1 MSSSLNLGAFEPTI
15 NPDDLQF
22 GNALV
27 TEGSNATVYR
37 GILRSGNLELPV
49 AIKPF
54 PLSSEA
60 ELKMMRRE
68 IQILENAARQ
78 CAHTCRMYGTCAK
91 KEGFCIV
98 MKLYEGTLAH
108 ALQRLPGRRMGV
120 GRALPLMID
129 IAHGVAELHS
139 TKIVMC
145 DLKPQNVL
153 LDDHGTA
160 VLADFGIS
168 RTIERTCA
176 NFQAT
181 QLAGTPA
188 YMSPEAFE
196 QSGVQDNK
204 TDIWSLGC
212 LFVEMLSGVP
222 PWPGLTMMQIAYG
235 ICIGKK
241 KPPMPEG
248 LPSAL
253 HEMLLQCF
261 QHDPYKRPS
270 AKEILATLRGI
281 IEERWA
287 AMAGPSAAVPVPM
300 ADASLRSTVGSTGSS
315 VMHPR
320 TPNGGTEHT
329 MFNSHTTE
337 FIPIIDEDA
346 EDIPNAFAGTG
357 TVQASEYPSISPFGQ
372 PSIQSH
378 PLQTGTFAADQGSYV
393 DGQGTGTVQA
403 GFAPQAFGTRNS
415 TRPSGSAVEQ
425 GPMPNAFAMP
435 TQSSSAAATRSP
447 AATSQSA
454 GQPHGYGNEQ
464 YNALLPPTNSG
475 PVRGLSLPRTFT
487 NASQE
492 SRQLGGHQPHQDPL
506 AEDPMRSFAD
516 EENNVFAQVL
526 RTQEMN
532 DPFAQASL
540 QQTQAW
546 GDDEQPLAAQH
557 SRQESS
563 ESGRGRRER
572 IGRAPKPLSFGGPR
586 GAASQSPPDPS
597 PLNHFPSISHADSV
611 SALPAVPSSV
621 PAVSLQRLIPHPV
634 RNDHVDRQT
643 ITTCVG
649 HLRSSGTGPLQDAAA
664 EQLYEV
670 ASNSPGYAASIADQ
684 GAIGPLLNALQYSEN
699 PETQRASAGIIRV
712 LAETPS
718 LRGRIH
724 QANAIPLLIQ
734 FASSKIVALAE
745 QALGALRY
753 LALGGQ
759 YIQEQM
765 DQCGGTHVVVQQLR
779 HPRAEIHLNAAEALK
794 NLSLHPLIALAAIL
808 TGALP
813 ILNSMRHNQNTAMV
827 DAVAGIIFRM
837 SQHAGTRPR
846 LASEQVIPTLIAFL
860 PRESLSEH
868 SPSLGALT
876 NLARGNPANC
886 NLIVQAGGM
895 QVLLDS
901 CSSQI
906 SVAYQQLAA
915 EFIEVL
921 ATNSEASCK
930 SLFDHG
936 GLRSLLVWL
945 QSHQAPVRLATLRGV
960 QQLCL
965 SHGMKV
971 KSTFIAMGG
980 MQILIQIPAQ
990 DVYEQTALLDLL
1002 IVLVERKAYAA
1013 EQLCH
1018 FSGLAKLAS
1027 MLSSNSEH
1035 ASGLAATAI
1044 RLVISHKECRAAM
1057 KDAMVYHIP
1066 ERLNAMLRSK
1076 SPQLQRPAALL
1087 ALRLASRQEN
1097 RHNLQQILGPAL
1109 QSLSSDAST
1118 DHETRQ
1124 AATEASAA
1132 IRSSASLKLS
1142 FSHFFKSKS

>member
-1 MSSSLNLGAFEPTI
+1 
-15 NPDDLQF
+15 
-22 GNALV
+22 
-27 TEGSNATVYR
+27 
-37 GILRSGNLELPV
+37 
-49 AIKPF
+49 
-54 PLSSEA
+54 
-60 ELKMMRRE
+60 
-68 IQILENAARQ
+68 
-78 CAHTCRMYGTCAK
+78 
-91 KEGFCIV
+91 
-98 MKLYEGTLAH
+98 
-108 ALQRLPGRRMGV
+108 
-120 GRALPLMID
+120 
-129 IAHGVAELHS
+129 
-139 TKIVMC
+139 
-145 DLKPQNVL
+145 
-153 LDDHGTA
+153 
-160 VLADFGIS
+160 
-168 RTIERTCA
+168 
-176 NFQAT
+176 
-181 QLAGTPA
+181 
-188 YMSPEAFE
+188 
-196 QSGVQDNK
+196 
-204 TDIWSLGC
+204 
-212 LFVEMLSGVP
+212 
-222 PWPGLTMMQIAYG
+222 
-235 ICIGKK
+235 
-241 KPPMPEG
+241 
-248 LPSAL
+248 
-253 HEMLLQCF
+253 
-261 QHDPYKRPS
+261 
-270 AKEILATLRGI
+270 
-281 IEERWA
+281 
-287 AMAGPSAAVPVPM
+287 
-300 ADASLRSTVGSTGSS
+300 
-315 VMHPR
+315 
-320 TPNGGTEHT
+320 
-329 MFNSHTTE
+329 
-337 FIPIIDEDA
+337 
-346 EDIPNAFAGTG
+346 
-357 TVQASEYPSISPFGQ
+357 
-372 PSIQSH
+372 
-378 PLQTGTFAADQGSYV
+378 
-393 DGQGTGTVQA
+393 
-403 GFAPQAFGTRNS
+403 
-415 TRPSGSAVEQ
+415 
-425 GPMPNAFAMP
+425 MPNAFAMP

-540 QQTQAW
+540 QQTQT
-546 GDDEQPLAAQH
+546 PCPH
-557 SRQESS
+557 SQ
-563 ESGRGRRER
+563 
-572 IGRAPKPLSFGGPR
+572 
-586 GAASQSPPDPS
+586 QC
-597 PLNHFPSISHADSV
+597 
-611 SALPAVPSSV
+611 PSSV

-699 PETQRASAGIIRV
+699 PETQRASAGIIRAGV
-712 LAETPS
+712 RA
-718 LRGRIH
+718 G
-724 QANAIPLLIQ
+724 
-734 FASSKIVALAE
+734 
-745 QALGALRY
+745 
-753 LALGGQ
+753 
-759 YIQEQM
+759 
-765 DQCGGTHVVVQQLR
+765 
-779 HPRAEIHLNAAEALK
+779 HP
-794 NLSLHPLIALAAIL
+794 
-808 TGALP
+808 
-813 ILNSMRHNQNTAMV
+813 
-827 DAVAGIIFRM
+827 
-837 SQHAGTRPR
+837 HADCFPG
-846 LASEQVIPTLIAFL
+846 